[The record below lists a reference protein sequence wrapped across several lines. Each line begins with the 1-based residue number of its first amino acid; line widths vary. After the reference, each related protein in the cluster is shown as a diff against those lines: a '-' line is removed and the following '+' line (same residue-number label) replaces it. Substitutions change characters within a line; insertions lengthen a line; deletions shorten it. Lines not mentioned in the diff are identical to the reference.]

1 MSRDAEGL
9 ISEASSFHRVAPFYD
24 DLMKGV
30 PYRMWVSYYRLL
42 LATQGVAPTQVL
54 DCCCGTGIVA
64 EMLAELGW
72 QVTGFDIS
80 LPMIEQA
87 RQKAESQGLGIRYER
102 QDAAEL
108 DLDEQFDAA
117 YSFFDSFN
125 YVTDPKRLAAAF
137 RRIALHL
144 RAGASFIFDMNT
156 AFAFEQRLF
165 NQQQLGKQRNL
176 RYRWRG
182 DWNADTRLITVRMK
196 FWVGYE
202 EFEEVHVQRAYE
214 TDEIV
219 DMLERAGFEDI
230 RAFHSYTLDRPRED
244 SDRIHFVATLAGP
257 K

>member
-9 ISEASSFHRVAPFYD
+9 ISEAASFHRVAPYYD

-42 LATQGVAPTQVL
+42 LATQGVSPSRVL

-64 EMLAELGW
+64 EMLVQLGW
-72 QVTGFDIS
+72 HVTGFDIS
-80 LPMIEQA
+80 SPMIEHA
-87 RQKAESQGLGIRYER
+87 KRKAKSQNLGIRYEC
-102 QDAAEL
+102 QDAAQL
-108 DLDEQFDAA
+108 DLGEQFDAA

-125 YVTDPKRLAAAF
+125 YITDPERLAAAF
-137 RRIALHL
+137 RRIAGHL
-144 RAGASFIFDMNT
+144 RPGASFVFDLNT

-165 NQQQLGKQRNL
+165 DQQQLGKQRNL

-182 DWNADTRLITVRMK
+182 EWNAESRLITVRMK
-196 FWVGYE
+196 FWAGNE

-214 TDEIV
+214 VEEIV
-219 DMLERAGFEDI
+219 NMLERAGFEEV

-244 SDRIHFVATLAGP
+244 TDRVHFVARLVGSE
-257 K
+257 